1 VPQSITFN
9 KSLSMMDLFLSADL
23 TIQIIMIGLV
33 MASFWTWAIIF
44 NKYFKLKQLT
54 KKADAF
60 ESVFWSGRSIHSLY
74 DKIRGRSDDPFENI
88 FCLAMAEWKKSSGK
102 HSFKKQSGIQQR
114 INHLIHGQINREMDN
129 LESNMGFLSSTA
141 STAPFVGLFGTVLGI
156 MNSFTSI
163 SAHQNTS
170 LAVVAPGIAEA
181 LLATALGLVAAIPA
195 VVAYNK
201 ISSELSR
208 YATRLEDF
216 SLEFSSMLYQES
228 EEKEVA

>member
-1 VPQSITFN
+1 
-9 KSLSMMDLFLSADL
+9 MDLFLSADL
-23 TIQIIMIGLV
+23 SIQIIMIGLI

-44 NKYFKLKQLT
+44 NKYFKLRNLS
-54 KKADAF
+54 KKADSF
-60 ESVFWSGRSIHSLY
+60 ESVFWSGRSIHSIY

-88 FCLAMAEWKKSSGK
+88 FCLAMGEWKKYSSNK
-102 HSFKKQSGIQQR
+102 MIVNKSGIQQR
-114 INHLIHGQINREMDN
+114 INHLIHGQINREMDY

-201 ISSELSR
+201 ISADLAR

-216 SLEFSSMLYQES
+216 SLEFSSILH
-228 EEKEVA
+228 EEYEKRDAA